1 MQQRCDQSGAV
12 RLYLGLLFLGFSA
25 VLVYFINFP
34 NYLWIHCFLFNFAR
48 VTFVF
53 LATDEKKSHE
63 SFYDLLKLLHPI
75 KGKVHTTK
83 TRTTSLYIHIF
94 FFILIP
100 YHIKAAEQIFT
111 TYRECVL
118 DGMTFI

>member
-48 VTFVF
+48 VTFFF

-83 TRTTSLYIHIF
+83 TVLQVYTYTF
-94 FFILIP
+94 FFHFDTIP
-100 YHIKAAEQIFT
+100 YKSSRADFYH
-111 TYRECVL
+111 V
-118 DGMTFI
+118 